1 MRMKLALA
9 TSPKGWMMCEQEP
22 SWKTAGL
29 HLQNTHSEPL
39 QIHNTSYILM
49 SIDRRKQ
56 ATDADIMDFDAVTGN
71 SNDSMEHND
80 VRHGWQDEL

>member
-1 MRMKLALA
+1 
-9 TSPKGWMMCEQEP
+9 
-22 SWKTAGL
+22 
-29 HLQNTHSEPL
+29 
-39 QIHNTSYILM
+39 M